1 VQVQLTTIRLT
12 TTLPASWDD
21 TKMRVIGMLQDVSS
35 GHVLNCVRSPYLVT
49 TGINTLSADNFS
61 MSLFPNPADAFT
73 QLEVSLTKSTN
84 YTIEMTDVL
93 GKVVYGQNF
102 TGSTGKNVITLPVSG
117 LNSGIYLVKVNVE
130 GSVLT
135 TRLMVK

>member
-1 VQVQLTTIRLT
+1 
-12 TTLPASWDD
+12 
-21 TKMRVIGMLQDVSS
+21 
-35 GHVLNCVRSPYLVT
+35 
-49 TGINTLSADNFS
+49 
-61 MSLFPNPADAFT
+61 
-73 QLEVSLTKSTN
+73 
-84 YTIEMTDVL
+84 MTDVL

>member
-1 VQVQLTTIRLT
+1 MT
-12 TTLPASWDD
+12 
-21 TKMRVIGMLQDVSS
+21 
-35 GHVLNCVRSPYLVT
+35 
-49 TGINTLSADNFS
+49 
-61 MSLFPNPADAFT
+61 LFPNPADAFT
-73 QLEVSLTKSTN
+73 QLEVSLTKSYN

-102 TGSTGKNVITLPVSG
+102 NGSTGKNVISLPVSG

-130 GSVLT
+130 GNVLT

>member
-1 VQVQLTTIRLT
+1 MT
-12 TTLPASWDD
+12 
-21 TKMRVIGMLQDVSS
+21 
-35 GHVLNCVRSPYLVT
+35 
-49 TGINTLSADNFS
+49 
-61 MSLFPNPADAFT
+61 LFPNPADAFT

-102 TGSTGKNVITLPVSG
+102 TGSNGKNIISLPVSR